1 MEECS
6 TFCPIIYSEK
16 EFFVGINVGMWEA
29 LPGSIYENKWWK
41 GVCVQ
46 FICCGGPQRKSI
58 FPEER
63 SDQEMQGFPRRTGN
77 RVQGEGWWWSSVQGK
92 VVNR

>member
-1 MEECS
+1 MEKCS
-6 TFCPIIYSEK
+6 TLCPIIYSEK

-46 FICCGGPQRKSI
+46 FICAVEVRRGNPYFLKSEATRKCKDFHEGPGTECKERGGGGAVCR
-58 FPEER
+58 ER
-63 SDQEMQGFPRRTGN
+63 
-77 RVQGEGWWWSSVQGK
+77 
-92 VVNR
+92 